1 VKAPTDVL
9 RDEHRVIL
17 AALTTLDAAAGRLAA
32 GRALPEGWWERII
45 AWLRAFADKN
55 HHAKEESSLFP
66 ALVKA
71 GVPAE
76 GGPIAVMLDEHVQ
89 GRALILTMATAPAPA
104 ARARAAQDYVRLL
117 RDHIAKE
124 NDILWPLA
132 EAVLDERARQAV
144 AREFENVEAEQGRD
158 ASVVWAEAV
167 VQGLTDALA

>member
-1 VKAPTDVL
+1 MKAPTDVL

-132 EAVLDERARQAV
+132 EAVLDEQARQAV

-158 ASVVWAEAV
+158 ASIDYQEMVMKRLGEAL
-167 VQGLTDALA
+167 G

>member
-1 VKAPTDVL
+1 MKAPTDVL

-55 HHAKEESSLFP
+55 HHAKEEASLFP

-76 GGPIAVMLDEHVQ
+76 GGPIAVMLEEHRE

-158 ASVVWAEAV
+158 ASVAWAETV